1 MKNLVI
7 HREMKN
13 KYQQVNFSYLD
24 EFIEFLPENEL
35 RIFRFLRAIVLE
47 CLPGCIEKLSYN
59 VPYYRKNRGICF
71 LWPASVTWGKR
82 ITYEGV
88 RMGFNYGYLLQDEI
102 NYLNKGDR
110 KQVFWRDFKSM
121 SEIDPDL
128 LKAYLYEAEEVDRSF
143 KKSPA

>member
-1 MKNLVI
+1 
-7 HREMKN
+7 MKN